1 MVEINLTYQPH
12 LHTHATHVQSGQ
24 TLWTDAPVDNNGKGE
39 SFSPTDLLA
48 TSLGACMLTIMGM
61 IADREKIDL
70 KGTQVKVIKEM
81 TATPP
86 RRVGK
91 LTVTFQIPASA
102 NVSPVQQQKL
112 INAAHT
118 CPVHRSLHPE
128 IEVVTTFSW
137 G

>member
-1 MVEINLTYQPH
+1 
-12 LHTHATHVQSGQ
+12 
-24 TLWTDAPVDNNGKGE
+24 
-39 SFSPTDLLA
+39 
-48 TSLGACMLTIMGM
+48 MLTIMGM

>member
-1 MVEINLTYQPH
+1 MVEINLTYQPP
-12 LHTHATHVQSGQ
+12 LHTHATHAKSGQ

-61 IADREKIDL
+61 IAARENIDIA
-70 KGTQVKVIKEM
+70 GTKVKVIKEM
-81 TATPP
+81 TATAP

-91 LTVTFQIPASA
+91 LTVTFQVPASA
-102 NVSPVQQQKL
+102 NATEVQRQKL

-118 CPVHRSLHPE
+118 CPVHRSLHPD
-128 IEVVTTFSW
+128 IEVVTEFNW
-137 G
+137 E